1 MHIEEDETMSA
12 HVDDYIKP
20 ELMACCGAREIGDGD
35 IVIVGTGFPTMSAN
49 IAKHTHAPRA
59 TMLQESGVY
68 DARPARPAL
77 SVGDP
82 CLNPGAAMIGGLVEV
97 MGMFLQGGWIDVG
110 FLSGSQVDKFGN
122 INTTAI
128 GDYNKP
134 KSRLPGSGGA
144 NPIGALAKHVLIIAL
159 HDTRSLAERVDF
171 ITTPGYLDGPG
182 ARERWGLPSGTGPKV
197 IITNKAV
204 LRFDK
209 TTKEAYLASY
219 HPDTSV
225 DEVVKLTPWKL
236 NVSDDV
242 CETEPPRADEIK
254 ALREVLDPF
263 RMIKIYEKRGYV

>member
-1 MHIEEDETMSA
+1 M
-12 HVDDYIKP
+12 
-20 ELMACCGAREIGDGD
+20 
-35 IVIVGTGFPTMSAN
+35 
-49 IAKHTHAPRA
+49 
-59 TMLQESGVY
+59 
-68 DARPARPAL
+68 
-77 SVGDP
+77 
-82 CLNPGAAMIGGLVEV
+82 
-97 MGMFLQGGWIDVG
+97 
-110 FLSGSQVDKFGN
+110 FGN

-225 DEVVKLTPWKL
+225 DEVVKL
-236 NVSDDV
+236 
-242 CETEPPRADEIK
+242 R
-254 ALREVLDPF
+254 
-263 RMIKIYEKRGYV
+263 RGSSM